1 LYLLSLK
8 GMCAH
13 SAYLIGCLLCSDLE
27 FSKTFEGLH
36 HSLGREAFRFRL
48 ETIVRG
54 QANAR
59 SGEEELT
66 AEDVLQR
73 RQQNEAAMPM
83 ERPAMG
89 VGRDWQAVATAQ
101 RVESEATAVYDMELR
116 ELLGRWVLSAQLT
129 LSKCYCYLGCT
140 RCYKIV
146 YFQVGRSC
154 KEKIPQGHVMLAGY
168 IGMLYAHQSAYT
180 LLILGGV

>member
-1 LYLLSLK
+1 
-8 GMCAH
+8 MCAR

-59 SGEEELT
+59 SGEEQLT

-73 RQQNEAAMPM
+73 RQQNEAAMPT

-129 LSKCYCYLGCT
+129 LSKCYCYLVAPDATKLFIFKWGDLV
-140 RCYKIV
+140 RRRSPKI
-146 YFQVGRSC
+146 
-154 KEKIPQGHVMLAGY
+154 M
-168 IGMLYAHQSAYT
+168 
-180 LLILGGV
+180 